1 MLDKK
6 ALTQVVERALEGTDL
21 FLVEV
26 TITADNIIEVWLDS
40 DTDISIDQC
49 VAVNDTVLGAFNRDE
64 EDYQLTVGSYG
75 ISAPLIVPR
84 QYRKNIG
91 NEVEVTTTDGRRLKG
106 VITVADGEKFTLEV
120 PTRVK
125 PDGQKRPTTVLQA
138 VELDYAQ
145 VKQTKCIISF

>member
-49 VAVNDTVLGAFNRDE
+49 VAVNYAVLGAFNRDE

>member
-49 VAVNDTVLGAFNRDE
+49 VAVNDAVLGAFNRDE

-106 VITVADGEKFTLEV
+106 VITVADGEKFTLKV

>member
-49 VAVNDTVLGAFNRDE
+49 VAVNDAVLGAFNRDE